1 MRLQNRRVF
10 GVSALALG
18 AALVLGGCG
27 AGQLTQTDSQQPAVN
42 GTHGEAGKLSLR
54 NVAFQFPKTGGAYAA
69 GATVPLGVTI
79 VNNGTADDELV
90 AVASDATGSG
100 VISGSKTIVAGHALV
115 VSPSDVSVEPP
126 AVSATP
132 TATSSSSATTTTP
145 TSTGKSSPAT
155 SSSSS
160 ESTPATT
167 APPSAPAK
175 PGEGSVTLPS
185 LKSPLWPGMTLRVT
199 FTFKL
204 SGTVTLDVPLAP
216 ASHERTEA
224 PKAPEGK
231 PAEGH

>member
-54 NVAFQFPKTGGAYAA
+54 NVAFGFPKAGAYAKDA
-69 GATVPLGVTI
+69 SVPLGVTI
-79 VNNGTADDELV
+79 VNNGSADDELV
-90 AVASDATGSG
+90 AVASDATGG
-100 VISGSKTIVAGHALV
+100 PAVIGGSKVIVAGHALV
-115 VSPSDVSVEPP
+115 VATPDVSIEPP

-132 TATSSSSATTTTP
+132 TTTSSSSATPTTP

-155 SSSSS
+155 SSSSA

-167 APPSAPAK
+167 APPSASAK
-175 PGEGSVTLPS
+175 PGEATVTLPK
-185 LKSPLWPGMTLRVT
+185 LKSPLWPGMTLKVT

-216 ASHERTEA
+216 APHDRTEA
-224 PKAPEGK
+224 PEAPESK

>member
-54 NVAFQFPKTGGAYAA
+54 NVAFQFPKAGAYAKDA
-69 GATVPLGVTI
+69 SVPLNATI
-79 VNNGTADDELV
+79 VNNGSADDELV
-90 AVASDATGSG
+90 AVASDATGPG
-100 VISGSKTIVAGHALV
+100 VIGGSKVIVAGHALV
-115 VSPSDVSVEPP
+115 VAAPDVSIEPP

-132 TATSSSSATTTTP
+132 TATSSSAPTTTP

-155 SSSSS
+155 SSSSA
-160 ESTPATT
+160 ESTPATTT

-175 PGEGSVTLPS
+175 PGEATVTLPK
-185 LKSPLWPGMTLRVT
+185 LKSPLWPGMTLKVT

-216 ASHERTEA
+216 APHDRTEA
-224 PKAPEGK
+224 PKGPESK